1 MLQKTLDLVMDDL
14 VAWLGFVFG
23 WGDIL
28 LNQKVLANV
37 FNIGLDQTVNSV
49 AATKSTIVDAFA
61 SVRNMITSNKLL
73 LDKSNALFNDKARS
87 EPKANDPASES
98 PQSQWA
104 GQQMKNYALEVKS
117 SSVLLG
123 DINDLFND
131 LSDTQLQVMKNAIS
145 SIQGTLVDGFD
156 KMTWG
161 EIMTT
166 IFEVVGVTVLDSAQ
180 GCVLS
185 LLDATTILVRILKA
199 VLNARIEFP
208 VLTYVFEKMIC
219 QDDGTQFTML
229 NAITLCAAIL
239 VTIMFK
245 LISGENMFSSEQA
258 QQLTAAPDW
267 DAVMSGLHVPPAN
280 HHPSRRVATLSVSRH
295 LGGPHALFA
304 TPWHSPAMH
313 SAVIFNCVSASTRI
327 VSTICFPLIQLFDVP
342 GEAFCLSRALRD
354 VFDRIKVGCEWA
366 IYVFNSVA
374 MSCSLAVSRNTGSA
388 RSVIDSTLSTATLL
402 FRIKDTYVAIYRA
415 KNRTHNPPIAPAL
428 NVVQSVMGVAMLAC
442 VCVRGYANARSG
454 SGRRSCAAVGGHHK
468 YEVCG

>member
-1 MLQKTLDLVMDDL
+1 MDDL

-185 LLDATTILVRILKA
+185 LLDATTILVRIFKA

-208 VLTYVFEKMIC
+208 VLTYVLEKMIC

-229 NAITLCAAIL
+229 NAITLCAAIP

-245 LISGENMFSSEQA
+245 LI
-258 QQLTAAPDW
+258 
-267 DAVMSGLHVPPAN
+267 
-280 HHPSRRVATLSVSRH
+280 
-295 LGGPHALFA
+295 
-304 TPWHSPAMH
+304 
-313 SAVIFNCVSASTRI
+313 
-327 VSTICFPLIQLFDVP
+327 
-342 GEAFCLSRALRD
+342 
-354 VFDRIKVGCEWA
+354 
-366 IYVFNSVA
+366 
-374 MSCSLAVSRNTGSA
+374 
-388 RSVIDSTLSTATLL
+388 
-402 FRIKDTYVAIYRA
+402 
-415 KNRTHNPPIAPAL
+415 
-428 NVVQSVMGVAMLAC
+428 
-442 VCVRGYANARSG
+442 
-454 SGRRSCAAVGGHHK
+454 
-468 YEVCG
+468 